1 MNIQIL
7 KKFLSAN
14 VLSINNKSRINLY
27 LNIFSFIITSLS
39 IIFIVLILSVNEGF
53 KKTVN
58 NVIVDLN
65 GKYKIVNKFSEDLTD
80 DDESKILSL
89 LPENTILSKVSTKD
103 LIAKNKSFSE
113 PINVIAF
120 DNSNDFVHNLQD
132 ILLEGSISDSDII
145 IGKILSDKLNVS
157 IGSTLILINIESN
170 NIESIESLKVGGIF
184 KSNIPA
190 YDTYRIY
197 GNRKLFKNFINENY
211 DYFLTNDDFKNSLFN
226 NKYLIKNIFQINDD
240 LFKWLNAYDFPI
252 KMLVFF
258 IMLICIFNILQ
269 NNLMYVSYY
278 KNDFFILKTL
288 GLNNIYIYFLI
299 LLRSFLVLFLSSI
312 VGFSIS
318 YILLNIEQKINLINL
333 PDYVYF
339 TDSIPIHIDYMLPF
353 YIFPLLLIIMSI
365 ISLYFYNSFI
375 KKYEF

>member
-211 DYFLTNDDFKNSLFN
+211 DYFLTNDDFKNILFN

>member
-65 GKYKIVNKFSEDLTD
+65 GKYKIINKFSEDLTD
-80 DDESKILSL
+80 DDERIILSL
-89 LPENTILSKVSTKD
+89 LPENTILSKVSSKD
-103 LIAKNKSFSE
+103 LIAKNKIFSE

-120 DNSNDFVHNLQD
+120 KNSNDFIHNLQD
-132 ILLEGSISDSDII
+132 ILLEGSISDSNII

-157 IGSTLILINIESN
+157 IGSPLTLINIESN
-170 NIESIESLKVGGIF
+170 NIENIESLKVGGIF

-197 GNRKLFKNFINENY
+197 GNRELFKNFINENY
-211 DYFLTNDDFKNSLFN
+211 DYFLTNEDFKSSLFN
-226 NKYLIKNIFQINDD
+226 NKYMVKNIFQINDD
-240 LFKWLNAYDFPI
+240 LFKWLNAYDYPI
-252 KMLVFF
+252 KILIFF

-269 NNLMYVSYY
+269 NNLMYISYY

-312 VGFSIS
+312 VGFTVA

-339 TDSIPIHIDYMLPF
+339 TDSMPIHIDYMLPV
-353 YIFPLLLIIMSI
+353 YIFPLLLIIMSV
-365 ISLYFYNSFI
+365 ISIYFYNFFI

>member
-7 KKFLSAN
+7 KKFLFTN
-14 VLSINNKSRINLY
+14 VFSINNKSRINLY

-53 KKTVN
+53 KNTVN

-65 GKYKIVNKFSEDLTD
+65 GKYKIINKFSEDLTD
-80 DDESKILSL
+80 DDERIILSL
-89 LPENTILSKVSTKD
+89 LPENNILSKVSTKD

-113 PINVIAF
+113 PIHMIAF
-120 DNSNDFVHNLQD
+120 DNSNDFIHNLHD
-132 ILLEGSISDSDII
+132 ILFEGSISDSNII
-145 IGKILSDKLNVS
+145 IGKILSDKLDVS
-157 IGSTLILINIESN
+157 IGSTLNLINIKSN

-184 KSNIPA
+184 KSNITA
-190 YDTYRIY
+190 YDTYRVY

-211 DYFLTNDDFKNSLFN
+211 DYFLTNEDFKSSLFN

-240 LFKWLNAYDFPI
+240 LFKWLNAYDYPI
-252 KMLVFF
+252 KILIFF

-269 NNLMYVSYY
+269 NNLMYISYY

-312 VGFSIS
+312 VGFTVA

-333 PDYVYF
+333 PEYVYF
-339 TDSIPIHIDYMLPF
+339 TDSMPIHIDYMLPV
-353 YIFPLLLIIMSI
+353 YIFPLLLIIMSV
-365 ISLYFYNSFI
+365 ISLYFYNFFI

>member
-65 GKYKIVNKFSEDLTD
+65 GKYKILNKFSGDLTD
-80 DDESKILSL
+80 DDESIILSL
-89 LPENTILSKVSTKD
+89 LPENTILSKVSAKD

-120 DNSNDFVHNLQD
+120 KNSNDFIHNLQD
-132 ILLEGSISDSDII
+132 ILLEGSMSDSNII

-157 IGSTLILINIESN
+157 IGSTLTLINIESN
-170 NIESIESLKVGGIF
+170 NIENIESLKVGGIF

-197 GNRKLFKNFINENY
+197 GNRELFKNFINENY
-211 DYFLTNDDFKNSLFN
+211 DYFLTNEDFKSSLSN
-226 NKYLIKNIFQINDD
+226 NKYLVKNIFQINND

-258 IMLICIFNILQ
+258 IMMICIFNILQ
-269 NNLMYVSYY
+269 N
-278 KNDFFILKTL
+278 K
-288 GLNNIYIYFLI
+288 
-299 LLRSFLVLFLSSI
+299 
-312 VGFSIS
+312 
-318 YILLNIEQKINLINL
+318 
-333 PDYVYF
+333 
-339 TDSIPIHIDYMLPF
+339 
-353 YIFPLLLIIMSI
+353 
-365 ISLYFYNSFI
+365 
-375 KKYEF
+375 